1 MKKTLGSVAAVLAA
15 ATAFSQSARVVIV
28 SCAGDPAVVLTS
40 TSSAGAPTVA
50 NGQSCAQAIA
60 EVLSLQPGDAES
72 RWEVHVSSIGD
83 KAGKERVTYTLAEN
97 LRGPQ
102 GPMGPQGPSGL
113 PGLTGPPGAPSM
125 VPGPQGPVG
134 PAGPTG
140 PAGAAGSLSSELAS
154 GATLRGVFS
163 AHNSSSDYVY
173 PGARF
178 AVGLISF
185 PVPLPSAPTPHYLE
199 RWAPPT
205 TDCPGTPWQPKAA
218 PGHLCVYAAWFYPHA
233 FKSFVDPTGQ
243 TEGGTASQ
251 YGAAMLFE
259 NPVGGYS
266 LDAVGTWAVTAP

>member
-1 MKKTLGSVAAVLAA
+1 VKKALGSVAAVLAA

-102 GPMGPQGPSGL
+102 GPIGPQGPSGL

-125 VPGPQGPVG
+125 VPGPLGPVG
-134 PAGPTG
+134 PTG
-140 PAGAAGSLSSELAS
+140 PQGPPGSSAVLYYGNLAGVTLSTTTPTAIGTPAS
-154 GATLRGVFS
+154 FTMPLTGDVLLEFGATFGVD
-163 AHNSSSDYVY
+163 SSTIAGN
-173 PGARF
+173 GAS
-178 AVGLISF
+178 L
-185 PVPLPSAPTPHYLE
+185 
-199 RWAPPT
+199 
-205 TDCPGTPWQPKAA
+205 Q
-218 PGHLCVYAAWFYPHA
+218 AWLDGG
-233 FKSFVDPTGQ
+233 S
-243 TEGGTASQ
+243 GGTAAQ
-251 YGAAMLFE
+251 TL
-259 NPVGGYS
+259 VGGAFVS
-266 LDAVGTWAVTAP
+266 ASAMQTRRAHLTAGTHTVTLAAWANNAPSPPLGWPAVTNAWVKITRLGP